1 MFRRLWGLDRR
12 GQAEPVDLAGKR
24 GPFRLHRSNL
34 MKRLF
39 AGLAI
44 VLGLIGAARAQTA
57 SRTDVT
63 LRVGDQIAGVRSIL
77 EAANALEG
85 LPYKIEWSQFPAAA
99 PLLEALNAGALDVGF
114 TGDIPFLFVYAAG
127 APIRVIGA
135 SRSLPASNAVLVPRN
150 SPARSFA
157 DLRGKRIAVNRG
169 GNGHFQALGLIEQA
183 GLKPGDFTLVFL
195 GPTDARSAFVTGA
208 VDAWIIWEP
217 YVSISSIED
226 GARVVADA
234 TDVFPSK
241 TFVHAHLDAIR
252 DKRAALQDFN
262 DRVAR
267 AKLWALAHPVAIA
280 RISSGLTRIPEAT
293 ALRSLDTK
301 RETPI
306 AIDDTVVRET
316 QGEADLF
323 ARHGVLPGRIDVTA
337 AFDRSFTARPS
348 LGN

>member
-1 MFRRLWGLDRR
+1 
-12 GQAEPVDLAGKR
+12 
-24 GPFRLHRSNL
+24 
-34 MKRLF
+34 MKRLL

-44 VLGLIGAARAQTA
+44 ALGLIGPARA
-57 SRTDVT
+57 DIT

-135 SRSLPASNAVLVPRN
+135 SRSLPAANAVLVPKT
-150 SPARSFA
+150 SPARNFA

-169 GNGHFQALGLIEQA
+169 GNGHFQALGLLEQA
-183 GLKPGDFTLVFL
+183 GLKPSDVTLVFL

-234 TDVFPSK
+234 TAVFPSK
-241 TFVHAHLDAIR
+241 TFVHAHLNAIR

-267 AKLWALAHPVAIA
+267 AKLWALANPGTIA
-280 RISSGLTRIPEAT
+280 RISAGLTRIPEAT
-293 ALRSLDTK
+293 VLRSLETK

-306 AIDDTVVRET
+306 AIDDAVVRET

-323 ARHGVLPGRIDVTA
+323 TRHGVLPARIDVTA
-337 AFDRSFTARPS
+337 AFDRSFTNR
-348 LGN
+348 LGAGN